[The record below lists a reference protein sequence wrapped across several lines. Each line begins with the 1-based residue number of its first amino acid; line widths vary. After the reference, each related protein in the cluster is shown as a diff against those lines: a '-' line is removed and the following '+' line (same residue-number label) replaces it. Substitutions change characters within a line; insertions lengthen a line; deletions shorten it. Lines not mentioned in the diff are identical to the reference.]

1 MDPITRTVERMIG
14 QLDDFFTDAFIAL
27 AINKISGD
35 YAEFGSYGGQTLRLA
50 HKAMRE
56 APTTLER
63 HIWAFDSFDVLPEPE
78 HPRDARWGRAGGAS
92 MGQTGVDQFHEA
104 VARFDIPREDY
115 TTVEGYYDQ
124 SLPAIGDG
132 EPRDLAL
139 AYVDCNMYSS
149 TVSVMEFLAP
159 RLKHGMIVAFDDYYD
174 YSPDHL
180 SGERAALH
188 EFLAEHPEWHFQ
200 FYRHITWAGIAFVV
214 ERSDLLTVP
223 VSAH

>member
-1 MDPITRTVERMIG
+1 MDPVTRTVERMIG
-14 QLDDFFTDAFIAL
+14 QLDDFFADAFVAL
-27 AINKISGD
+27 AINKITGD

-50 HKAMRE
+50 HKAME
-56 APTTLER
+56 QSPTNMAR
-63 HIWAFDSFDVLPEPE
+63 HIWAFDSFDVLPDPE
-78 HPRDARWGRAGGAS
+78 HPRDERWSHEGPP
-92 MGQTGVDQFHEA
+92 MGQHGVEQFHEA
-104 VARFDIPREDY
+104 VARFDVPREAY

-132 EPRDLAL
+132 EPRDIAL

-159 RLKHGMIVAFDDYYD
+159 RLKHGMIVAFDDYYN

-188 EFLAEHPEWHFQ
+188 EFLVDHPEWHFQ
-200 FYRHITWAGIAFVV
+200 FYRPITYTGVAFIV
-214 ERSDLLTVP
+214 ERADLLKAP